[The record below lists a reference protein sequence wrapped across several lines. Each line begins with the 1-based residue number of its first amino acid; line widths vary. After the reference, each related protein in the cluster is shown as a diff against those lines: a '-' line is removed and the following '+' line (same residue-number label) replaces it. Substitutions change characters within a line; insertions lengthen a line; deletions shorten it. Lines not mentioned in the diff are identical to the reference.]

1 MSLNANSVSTNLAV
15 TLLVML
21 MVFGLPIADRRICR
35 RLGLSLQGGVSTHP
49 KAPLLLRIRQWL
61 LTAVFCVYLLAVA
74 WLVFFSRGTSAQYG
88 VHAAPFRDLLQSIR
102 FDFGLYGILRSF
114 FLEGVRGGLSHIRIV
129 KPEDIAQVYMNAMLF
144 VPMGYLLP
152 YIFPWFRA
160 KVRVRPAVCRFLV
173 SLAVEN
179 IQLLTRRGLYDLDDL
194 LSNTAGGLIG
204 QFLFISFAYVITHPN
219 WRRDARAYRRW
230 QHNARRRTLYPFA
243 RKIALPRT
251 TLFATDET
259 AVWDFYVTRLG
270 FRPLRQ
276 LVPEDSPG
284 TAFLLG
290 LGRSQIEI
298 RCSNR
303 DEQLPEQVLT
313 LSVWRLWPVQKRLN
327 ANGIQAV
334 ETETDPYTGCRRLQF
349 TGPDNTRIIVLGE

>member
-1 MSLNANSVSTNLAV
+1 MILNANSTATNLAV
-15 TLLVML
+15 TLLVSV
-21 MVFGLPIADRRICR
+21 MVFGLPAVDRAVCS

-61 LTAVFCVYLLAVA
+61 LTAAFGVYLLIVA
-74 WLVFFSRGTSAQYG
+74 WLVFFSRRSTAQYA
-88 VHAAPFRDLLQSIR
+88 VHAAPFQDLVQAFR
-102 FDFGLYGILRSF
+102 FDFGLFDIVRSF
-114 FLEGVRGGLSHIRIV
+114 FLEGIRGGLTHIRIV
-129 KPEDIAQVYMNAMLF
+129 KPEDIAQVYMNVMLF

-160 KVRVRPAVCRFLV
+160 KVRIRPAVCCFLV

-179 IQLLTRRGLYDLDDL
+179 LQLLTRRGLYDLDDL
-194 LSNTAGGLIG
+194 LSNTVGGLIG
-204 QFLFISFAYVITHPN
+204 QLLFISFAYVVTHPN
-219 WRRDARAYRRW
+219 WRKEARAYRRW
-230 QHNARRRTLYPFA
+230 KRNARRRTLYPFA
-243 RKIALPRT
+243 KRIALPRT

-276 LVPEDSPG
+276 LVPEDGPG

-303 DEQLPEQVLT
+303 EEQLPEQVLT
-313 LSVWRLWPVQKRLN
+313 LSVRRLWPVQKRLRE
-327 ANGIQAV
+327 NGI
-334 ETETDPYTGCRRLQF
+334 ETGAARPDPYTGCRRLEF
-349 TGPDNTRIIVLGE
+349 DGPDNTRIVVLGE